1 MVDHVE
7 FSSSS
12 HIENF
17 INYWRSTGLQR
28 FGYMYGKYE
37 PYPDVPLGIKAVVE
51 VIYEPPQEGEVDG
64 ISLTLPWNE
73 EKTIDDAADACGLTK
88 VREKKMDWIVNRL
101 FNFDG

>member
-7 FSSSS
+7 FSSPS
-12 HIENF
+12 HIEDF

-28 FGYMYGKYE
+28 FGYMYGRYE

-51 VIYEPPQEGEVDG
+51 AIYEPPQEGEVDG

-88 VREKKMDWIVNRL
+88 VREKKMDCERAI
-101 FNFDG
+101 